1 MFRISSIVHKQ
12 IKVKKLYVHDY
23 FRFMTIF
30 DAHVM
35 HVTTTV
41 ISYLSDHVACTVNL
55 CIGLVVCTC
64 EI

>member
-1 MFRISSIVHKQ
+1 
-12 IKVKKLYVHDY
+12 
-23 FRFMTIF
+23 MTIF